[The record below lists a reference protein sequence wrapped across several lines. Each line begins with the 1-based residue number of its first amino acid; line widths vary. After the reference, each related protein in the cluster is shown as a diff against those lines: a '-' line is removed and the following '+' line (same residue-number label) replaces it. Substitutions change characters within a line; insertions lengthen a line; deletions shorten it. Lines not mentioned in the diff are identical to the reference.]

1 MSPARPPEG
10 AQPPLGGEAR
20 SARGALVSPARPPEG
35 AQPPLGRK
43 ARSARGAVVTAP
55 CTLFDKVWD
64 RHVIQ
69 DLGDGWALLHIDRH
83 LLHDL
88 SGPPALAEVAERGLA
103 VKRPNLVFATP
114 DHAVSSLPQRSGRT
128 NPGGAALWQAL
139 KDRSREAG
147 VRFFDLGQPGQ
158 GIVHV
163 MGPELGIVLPGTTV
177 VCGDSHTCTN
187 GGLGALAFGIG
198 SSECTHVLATLTLRQ
213 RKPKRLR
220 VRFDGVLPAGVTPK
234 DLALHL
240 LAREGASAGVG
251 HAIEYAG
258 AAVRAMGIEGRLTLC
273 NLSVEL
279 GAKVGM
285 VAPDDSTF
293 AYLAD
298 RLFSPG
304 GQLFERAVAD
314 WRTLASDDDA
324 AFDREISVDA
334 AQVAPTITWG
344 TSPDQGLAIDAAI
357 PSPADAPDAAT
368 REAWQQALAYMGLQP
383 GRPIAGTPVDWV
395 FIGSCANSRLSDL
408 REAARVVRGH
418 AVAAGVTAWV
428 VPGSEQV
435 RRDAEAEGLDRIF
448 RAAGFEWRA
457 PGCSMCVAANGERV
471 PPGTRC
477 VSTSNRNF
485 VGRQGPGARTH
496 LASPAMAAAAAI
508 AGCITDVRRWEMK

>member
-1 MSPARPPEG
+1 MK
-10 AQPPLGGEAR
+10 Q
-20 SARGALVSPARPPEG
+20 
-35 AQPPLGRK
+35 
-43 ARSARGAVVTAP
+43 
-55 CTLFDKVWD
+55 TLFDKVWD
-64 RHVIQ
+64 RHVVRE
-69 DLGDGWALLHIDRH
+69 LGDGWALLHIDRH

-88 SGPPALAEVAERGLA
+88 SGPPALAEVAARGLR
-103 VKRPNLVFATP
+103 VKRPDLAFATP
-114 DHAVSSLPQRSGRT
+114 DHAVSSLPQRTGET
-128 NPGGAALWQAL
+128 FAGGAPLWRQL
-139 KDRSREAG
+139 RDRSQTAG

-163 MGPELGIVLPGTTV
+163 MGPELGIVLPGLTV

-198 SSECTHVLATLTLRQ
+198 SSESTHVLATQTLRQ
-213 RKPKRLR
+213 KKPKRLR
-220 VRFDGVLPAGVTPK
+220 VRFDGALPTGVTAK

-240 LAREGASAGVG
+240 LAHAGASAGVG

-258 AAVRAMGIEGRLTLC
+258 AAVRALDVEGRLTLC

-285 VAPDDSTF
+285 VAPDDTTF
-293 AYLAD
+293 AYLAG
-298 RLFSPG
+298 RPYAPRAE
-304 GQLFERAVAD
+304 LFERAVAD
-314 WRTLASDDDA
+314 WRTLAGDDDA
-324 AFDREISVDA
+324 AFDREIVIHA
-334 AQVAPTITWG
+334 AAVAPTVTWG
-344 TSPDQGLAIDAAI
+344 TSPDQGLPIDGLIPDPAA
-357 PSPADAPDAAT
+357 APDAAT
-368 REAWQQALAYMGLQP
+368 RQAWQAALDYMGLQP

-408 REAARVVRGH
+408 REAARLARGRK
-418 AVAAGVTAWV
+418 VAAGVSAWV

-448 RAAGFEWRA
+448 REAGFEWRA

-471 PPGTRC
+471 PPGARS

-496 LASPAMAAAAAI
+496 LASPAMAVAAAV
-508 AGCITDVRRWEMK
+508 AGCIADVRQLEVR